1 MANLV
6 EEKSITSDGLN
17 LFLRTF
23 PTESPRATVALL
35 HGFGEHAGRYT
46 HVAHALSKKG
56 FEPWTMDLRGHGRS
70 EGPRAFVASFDEHT
84 RDLGAFIAYVRKERP
99 NRPLFLVAHSM
110 GGCIAT
116 LYVIQRGSSANIDG
130 LVLSAPALKLGTDF
144 NPVKIAVGRAL
155 GKFLPGLPIEKLK
168 AESISR
174 DPDVVRAYDA
184 DPLVFR
190 GWVKTGFGRAFIE
203 ATEEVARGMDQV
215 KVPLYVMQGEGDKII
230 NQEGGRELHARA
242 SSADKKLVTYPGLY
256 HEIFNEPEKD
266 KVLGDLVAWLEA
278 HLDATAS
285 RSRAN

>member
-1 MANLV
+1 MPNLV
-6 EEKSITSDGLN
+6 EEKSLVSDGLK

-46 HVAHALSKKG
+46 HVAQAFAKKG
-56 FEPWTMDLRGHGRS
+56 LEPWTMDLRGHGRS
-70 EGPRAFVASFDEHT
+70 EGPRAFVSSFDEHT
-84 RDLGAFIAYVRKERP
+84 RDLGAFIAHVRKERP

-116 LYVIQRGSSANIDG
+116 LYVIQKGAAANLDG

-155 GKFLPGLPIEKLK
+155 GKYIPGLPIEKLK

-174 DPDVVRAYDA
+174 DPEVVRAYDA

-203 ATEEVARGMDQV
+203 ATEEVARGMEKV
-215 KVPLYVMQGEGDKII
+215 KLPLLVLQGEGDKII
-230 NQEGGRELHARA
+230 NQSGGTELHSRA
-242 SSADKKLVTYPGLY
+242 SSADKRLILYPGLY

-266 KVLGDLVAWLEA
+266 KVLGDVVDWLER
-278 HLDATAS
+278 HLAAA
-285 RSRAN
+285 RAQAN

>member
-1 MANLV
+1 MPLV
-6 EEKSITSDGLN
+6 EESSITSADGHR

-23 PTESPRATVALL
+23 PTPTPRATVALL

-46 HVAHALSKKG
+46 HVAKALSDKG

-84 RDLGAFIAYVRKERP
+84 RDLGAFIAHVRKERP

-116 LYVIQRGSSANIDG
+116 LYVIQQGATANIDG

-155 GKFLPGLPIEKLK
+155 GKYIPGLPIEKLN
-168 AESISR
+168 AASISR
-174 DPDVVRAYDA
+174 DPEVVRAYDS

-203 ATEEVARGMDQV
+203 ATEEVARGMESV
-215 KVPLYVMQGEGDKII
+215 KLPLLVMLGDADKIV
-230 NQEGGRELHARA
+230 NQAGGTELHARA
-242 SSADKKLVTYPGLY
+242 RSADKKLIVYPGLY
-256 HEIFNEPEKD
+256 HEIFNEPEKE
-266 KVLGDLVAWLEA
+266 KVLGDLVGWLEKR
-278 HLDATAS
+278 LDL
-285 RSRAN
+285 AN